1 MNLSPPPPNMFT
13 GSPEATLVGA
23 DCRMVMTCGV
33 KFDCVDCDG
42 DDDRHSTTGEVRV
55 EGEGWRWCSI
65 FSSGADYRLWW
76 WLSVMVSIDLK
87 DHVDPAKEEQLKWTI
102 IETDTKVTRIVKLIK
117 GIFGNREVNQTKS
130 TEALDLIEDFHNQYQ
145 SMCAMYED
153 LKGVKKKC
161 NNEEDK
167 EDNESSTSSSSNS
180 LSMESA
186 GYFSPGSGSKTP
198 SLDNIPKAAATTTDA
213 QSMKS
218 ENSCY
223 SLEDVSEVVK
233 ETLSVEP
240 VWSSYKPE
248 EREEEESGREV
259 EKLMKENGDL
269 RDKLGEKENK
279 YQNLENKSSRRM
291 KELEDKVVAL
301 KHEIE
306 ELNHQEREGE
316 CKGRHD
322 ELHKRKDKNKNMG
335 FQIESAA
342 FKEKASDVLM
352 KLDEC
357 EKILKCK
364 IDESMGRVQNV
375 RKELDLLRSGN
386 DEDRKKL
393 LYEKE
398 KEVESLR
405 IQNQASEMELKGKIV
420 QSMERVKNM
429 QMELDSL
436 RHQNNEARK
445 KFLHENEKDVQ
456 SLRIQKQETEME
468 IKEKTEKVVDEFENI
483 FKGKIVQSMDRLQNM
498 QMEVESLRSQNV
510 DVRKKLYEKEKEVES
525 LSIRNKESES
535 ELKKKSKEAADSL
548 EVVEKLSEKLQQTS
562 FNQEDLKQQV
572 NDSSVMIARINVENE
587 KQQTTISQL
596 NDENEKQ
603 QATISQLNHENEK
616 HKTRIAQLNNENE
629 KQKSTISQLNSQH
642 ENQKATISKLD
653 NENERQ
659 KSTIL
664 QLNDQHEK
672 QKATIS
678 QLSDESEKQKTT
690 ISQLNAQHEKQK
702 ATISQLNNENEKQK
716 ATILHSNDQLEKQKA
731 AISQLMDEHEKQK
744 ATNSQLNGDTEKQK
758 ATISRLN
765 GENEK
770 QKSTISQL
778 EKKLQAKET
787 QITNLET
794 KSEGVKKELSNKV
807 KTLEHKFRS
816 MEMDKKELEVKN
828 DVLAVTLEQKDMQA
842 DKINE
847 EVKSTFRAAVKKMGD
862 MMTEFRKCSED
873 NILILSRRIHVAEQ
887 LQNETREWCKK
898 TKDKYEQDKMD
909 SDTNVRTIKVLMT
922 MVNET
927 LKVTEALGLRFVE
940 CCETFMNRV
949 SKVSCEINSAKDW
962 VRRKNVAMVQLKEDL
977 DAVVVELDGKEEE
990 VLRSRQKVLKLD
1002 TKLRDLE
1009 KTVKENHETI
1019 IVLKEEKRE
1028 AIRHLCVWTDYHRSR
1043 ADFLTKSLSDLLARN
1058 HRPV

>member
-1 MNLSPPPPNMFT
+1 MDVLRFSPSQFQ
-13 GSPEATLVGA
+13 S
-23 DCRMVMTCGV
+23 
-33 KFDCVDCDG
+33 
-42 DDDRHSTTGEVRV
+42 
-55 EGEGWRWCSI
+55 
-65 FSSGADYRLWW
+65 
-76 WLSVMVSIDLK
+76 K

-153 LKGVKKKC
+153 LKEGVKKKC

-186 GYFSPGSGSKTP
+186 GGYFSPGSGSKTP

-240 VWSSYKPE
+240 VWSSFKPE
-248 EREEEESGREV
+248 EREEEERGREV

-279 YQNLENKSSRRM
+279 YQHLENKSSRRM

-306 ELNHQEREGE
+306 ELNHQEEREGE

-322 ELHKRKDKNKNMG
+322 KRKDKNKNMG
-335 FQIESAA
+335 FQIESDA
-342 FKEKASDVLM
+342 FKEKAGDVLK

-436 RHQNNEARK
+436 RHQNK
-445 KFLHENEKDVQ
+445 KLLHQNEKGVQ

-468 IKEKTEKVVDEFENI
+468 IKEKSEKVVDEFENI
-483 FKGKIVQSMDRLQNM
+483 LKGKIVRSVDRLQNM
-498 QMEVESLRSQNV
+498 QMGVESLRSQNV

-548 EVVEKLSEKLQQTS
+548 EVVEKLSERLQQTT

-603 QATISQLNHENEK
+603 QATISQLKNENEK

-629 KQKSTISQLNSQH
+629 KQKYTISQLNSQH
-642 ENQKATISKLD
+642 EKQKATISQLD
-653 NENERQ
+653 NENEKQ
-659 KSTIL
+659 KTTIL
-664 QLNDQHEK
+664 QLNDQDEK

-678 QLSDESEKQKTT
+678 QLSDENEKQKTT
-690 ISQLNAQHEKQK
+690 ISQLNTQHEKQK
-702 ATISQLNNENEKQK
+702 ATISQLTNENEKQK

-744 ATNSQLNGDTEKQK
+744 ATNSQLNGDSEKQK

-787 QITNLET
+787 QISNLET
-794 KSEGVKKELSNKV
+794 KSEGVKKELSNKL

-842 DKINE
+842 DKLND
-847 EVKSTFRAAVKKMGD
+847 EVKSSFRAAVKKMGD

-873 NILILSRRIHVAEQ
+873 NILILSRRIRVAEQ